1 MTKLQTISDKN
12 TKSFKIK
19 KLLVKKLNKE
29 QFKKDNLIIVIGGD
43 GFMLQTLKK
52 NKNSKKLFYG
62 INSGNY
68 GFLMNKFSSKNIIK
82 NLSKA
87 NMVSI
92 YPLEMIVKNKSNQAR
107 KSLAINEV
115 SILRQSRQAA
125 SLSIKQGSRQIIKK
139 LVSDG
144 VLVSTPAGSTAY
156 NLSVHGPIL
165 SLHSKK
171 LSISPISAF
180 RPRRWKGKIVN
191 DKSKIIITNL
201 DPSKR
206 PISAVA
212 DNLEVRNAKSIT
224 VKTNNKIKE
233 FIFQISNTEKIY
245 LSKNSEDLKFNEKIL
260 SVKLDKKIIY
270 KENIILQSLYK
281 AATDQNIPPNTII
294 EFARIYG
301 FQVDFQRDIR
311 KEDKFQIMYEVF
323 IDENKKIIETG
334 EILFANLKLSGQDN
348 SLYYFDKENLEG
360 HYDKNGKSV
369 QKALMKSPINGARLS
384 SSFGMRKHPIDGYN
398 KMHRG
403 TDFAAPKGTPIMA
416 SGNGIVKK
424 AGWCGGGGNCVK
436 IRHNSTYE
444 TVYAHM
450 SKFARG
456 IKNGVRVKQG
466 QTIGYVGS
474 TGKSTGPHLH
484 YEVIVNGKKVNSQKL
499 KLPSGKVLKGKNRE
513 YFETAKIKLD
523 VLKSEKIIGL
533 N

>member
-1 MTKLQTISDKN
+1 MLCILKFLENCVHHSFFVIYTFFESNHCFSSTHTRYFINFIDNIFLK
-12 TKSFKIK
+12 KSIKYVLNNLEPKYQKIDHKIK
-19 KLLVKKLNKE
+19 SGETFDKILDSYSINKDEINAIKQSLSKKTNINKLNTNQKIH
-29 QFKKDNLIIVIGGD
+29 II
-43 GFMLQTLKK
+43 
-52 NKNSKKLFYG
+52 
-62 INSGNY
+62 
-68 GFLMNKFSSKNIIK
+68 
-82 NLSKA
+82 
-87 NMVSI
+87 
-92 YPLEMIVKNKSNQAR
+92 
-107 KSLAINEV
+107 
-115 SILRQSRQAA
+115 
-125 SLSIKQGSRQIIKK
+125 
-139 LVSDG
+139 
-144 VLVSTPAGSTAY
+144 
-156 NLSVHGPIL
+156 
-165 SLHSKK
+165 
-171 LSISPISAF
+171 
-180 RPRRWKGKIVN
+180 
-191 DKSKIIITNL
+191 L
-201 DPSKR
+201 D
-206 PISAVA
+206 
-212 DNLEVRNAKSIT
+212 
-224 VKTNNKIKE
+224 KTNNKIKE
-233 FIFQISNTEKIY
+233 FVFQISNTEKIY
-245 LSKNSEDLKFNEKIL
+245 LSKNSEDLEFDEKIL
-260 SVKLDKKIIY
+260 SIKLDKKIIY

-499 KLPSGKVLKGKNRE
+499 KLPSGKVLKGKDRE